1 MLRKKKATAISLVEA
16 QWTAVNFEILVISKL
31 ILVQLQSFPKM
42 ISSSA
47 KLQGQ
52 IRSPNQLRQIKVRI
66 GTIQKMF
73 GNIGG
78 NNVDNRQELKTQIL
92 AAVKDLQR
100 GLTASE
106 SDKQQVDELAR
117 KLEKQNPNS
126 NVLES
131 SQINGKWRLLYT
143 TSEGILGTKK
153 PALFRPKGPI
163 FQTIDAVNLKAKN
176 QETSPFFNAVEAD
189 LEPVSSGQT
198 LGVKAQRFR
207 GHTSPH
213 RNVKEKKSNSDLLS
227 RGLVDSSQQSQ
238 VKVIFKTFYI
248 LGFIPVKAPETAR
261 GSLDTTYVDEDL
273 RISRGDKGNL
283 FILQME
289 DPTVT
294 LQ

>member
-1 MLRKKKATAISLVEA
+1 
-16 QWTAVNFEILVISKL
+16 
-31 ILVQLQSFPKM
+31 M

-189 LEPVSSGQT
+189 LEPVS
-198 LGVKAQRFR
+198 K
-207 GHTSPH
+207 
-213 RNVKEKKSNSDLLS
+213 
-227 RGLVDSSQQSQ
+227 SQ